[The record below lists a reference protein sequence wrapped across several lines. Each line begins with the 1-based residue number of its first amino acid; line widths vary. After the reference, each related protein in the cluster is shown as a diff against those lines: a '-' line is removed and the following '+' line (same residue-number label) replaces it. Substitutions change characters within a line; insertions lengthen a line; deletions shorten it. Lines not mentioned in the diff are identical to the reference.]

1 MINKELFKEYADLK
15 IQIKSLEEKSKEL
28 EPKVLE
34 QMQVEEVE
42 QVKSDFGTF
51 SITKRKSWK
60 YSENVKMAEDAVKAQ
75 KSLEEKEGIATFEEK
90 QGLMFKQSSEKV
102 DTNDKK
108 SVII

>member
-1 MINKELFKEYADLK
+1 MIDDESNQNSIILELK
-15 IQIKSLEEKSKEL
+15 
-28 EPKVLE
+28 
-34 QMQVEEVE
+34 
-42 QVKSDFGTF
+42 
-51 SITKRKSWK
+51 
-60 YSENVKMAEDAVKAQ
+60 